1 MEIGWSALWFI
12 VAISLLVTIH
22 EFGHFWVARK
32 LGFKVLRFSVGFG
45 KPLYKR
51 VGPAPDYTEFVIAA
65 LPLGGYVRMLD
76 ERDGAVAPEDLPR
89 AFTRRPPWQRI
100 LVLLAGPA
108 ANILFAVLVLW
119 VIFWVNGV
127 NHLKAVVDRI
137 VVGSPAAAA
146 GLANGDEI
154 RSIDGEPVLDQVD
167 ATLGLLDA
175 VSDDGEAVM
184 TVRNRI
190 GAERTVTLT
199 ISDPV
204 LRHKLTEPYQL
215 YLGLGFEYWSPPF
228 PAVLGEVEAG
238 GPADKAGLMVGDEI
252 KVMDGAPVRNFIE
265 FRDYVRA
272 RPGQEIVVVVRR
284 GGSDLTRRVTVA
296 SAIEGEQD
304 RRAPAHQPAGRRA
317 FPIHP
322 RCARTPPVGPLSAL
336 SYSVAK
342 AWQMTA
348 AQAKL
353 FGRMFTGDVS
363 WKNPSGVIGIAS
375 AVGDAA
381 HAGIFTF
388 LMLMVL
394 LSLSL
399 GFLNLLPIPILD
411 GGQIVFQLARVGER
425 APAVRPHLP
434 GRAAGRAAAAGAA
447 HGRGAVQRPVQLELL
462 RTNFPGD

>member
-12 VAISLLVTIH
+12 VAVSLLVTIH

-51 VGPAPDYTEFVIAA
+51 VGKAPDYTEYVIAA

-76 ERDGAVAPEDLPR
+76 ERDGTVTPEDLPR
-89 AFTRRPPWQRI
+89 AFASRPPWQRI

-108 ANILFAVLVLW
+108 ANILFAIFVLW
-119 VIFWVNGV
+119 AIFWVNGV
-127 NHLKAVVDRI
+127 NHVKAVVDR
-137 VVGSPAAAA
+137 VVEGSPAAAA

-154 RSIDGEPVLDQVD
+154 RSIDGELVLDQVD
-167 ATLGLLDA
+167 ASLGLLDA

-184 TVRNRI
+184 TVRNRT
-190 GAERTVTLT
+190 GTERNVTLT
-199 ISDPV
+199 ISDPA

-228 PAVLGEVEAG
+228 PAVLGTVEPG
-238 GPADKAGLMVGDEI
+238 GPAAKAGLMAGDEI
-252 KVMDGAPVRNFIE
+252 KAVDGTPVRSFAE

-272 RPGQEIVVVVRR
+272 RPGQEIEVVVRR
-284 GGSDLTRRVTVA
+284 GEGDLTRRVTA
-296 SAIEGEQD
+296 SSEVDGGKTV
-304 RRAPAHQPAGRRA
+304 GRLR
-317 FPIHP
+317 I
-322 RCARTPPVGPLSAL
+322 TPPAISVPYPPEMRTHSAVGPLSAL
-336 SYSVAK
+336 SYSVGK

-348 AQAKL
+348 VQAK
-353 FGRMFTGDVS
+353 FFVRMLTGDVS
-363 WKNPSGVIGIAS
+363 WKNTSGFIGIATS
-375 AVGDAA
+375 AGEAA
-381 HAGIFTF
+381 HAGIFSF

-411 GGQIVFQLARVGER
+411 GGQIVFQLVEWAKGRPLSDRTYLVGQQ
-425 APAVRPHLP
+425 
-434 GRAAGRAAAAGAA
+434 AG
-447 HGRGAVQRPVQLELL
+447 LL
-462 RTNFPGD
+462 LLVLLMGVALFNDISNLNF

>member
-12 VAISLLVTIH
+12 VAVSLLVTIH

-51 VGPAPDYTEFVIAA
+51 VGKAPDYTEYVIAA

-76 ERDGAVAPEDLPR
+76 ERDGTVTPEDLPR
-89 AFTRRPPWQRI
+89 AFASRPPWQRI

-108 ANILFAVLVLW
+108 ANILFAIFVLW
-119 VIFWVNGV
+119 AIFWVNGV
-127 NHLKAVVDRI
+127 NHVKAVVDR
-137 VVGSPAAAA
+137 VVEGSPAAAA

-154 RSIDGEPVLDQVD
+154 RSIDGELVLDQVD
-167 ATLGLLDA
+167 ASLGLLDA

-184 TVRNRI
+184 TVRNRT
-190 GAERTVTLT
+190 GTERNVTLT
-199 ISDPV
+199 ISDPA

-228 PAVLGEVEAG
+228 PAVLGTVEPG
-238 GPADKAGLMVGDEI
+238 GPAAKAGLMAGDEI
-252 KVMDGAPVRNFIE
+252 KAVDGTPVRSFAE

-272 RPGQEIVVVVRR
+272 RTGQEIEVVVRR
-284 GGSDLTRRVTVA
+284 GEGDLTRRVTA
-296 SAIEGEQD
+296 SSEVDGGKTV
-304 RRAPAHQPAGRRA
+304 GRLR
-317 FPIHP
+317 I
-322 RCARTPPVGPLSAL
+322 TPPAISVPYPPEMRTHSAVGPLSAL
-336 SYSVAK
+336 SYSVGK

-348 AQAKL
+348 VQAK
-353 FGRMFTGDVS
+353 FFVRMLTGDVS
-363 WKNPSGVIGIAS
+363 WKNTSGFIGIATS
-375 AVGDAA
+375 AGEAA
-381 HAGIFTF
+381 HAGIFSF

-411 GGQIVFQLARVGER
+411 GGQIVFQLVEWAKGRPLSDRTYLVGQQ
-425 APAVRPHLP
+425 
-434 GRAAGRAAAAGAA
+434 AG
-447 HGRGAVQRPVQLELL
+447 LL
-462 RTNFPGD
+462 LLVLLMGVALFNDISNLNF

>member
-1 MEIGWSALWFI
+1 MEIGWSVLWFI

-22 EFGHFWVARK
+22 EYGHFWVARK

-89 AFTRRPPWQRI
+89 AFTSRPPWQRI

-154 RSIDGEPVLDQVD
+154 RSIDGEPVLDQMD

-184 TVRNRI
+184 TVRNRR
-190 GAERTVTLT
+190 GAERTVTLL

-215 YLGLGFEYWSPPF
+215 YLGLGFEYWSPPP
-228 PAVLGEVEAG
+228 PAVLGTVEPG
-238 GPADKAGLMVGDEI
+238 GPADKAGLIVGDEI
-252 KVMDGAPVRNFIE
+252 KSMDGAPVRNFIE

-272 RPGQEIVVVVRR
+272 RPGQEIVLVVRR
-284 GGSDLTRRVTVA
+284 GGSDLTRRVNVA
-296 SAIEGEQD
+296 SAIEGD
-304 RRAPAHQPAGRRA
+304 KTVGRMH
-317 FPIHP
+317 I
-322 RCARTPPVGPLSAL
+322 TPPALSVPYPPEMRTHTAVGPLSAF
-336 SYSVAK
+336 SYSVSK

-411 GGQIVFQLARVGER
+411 GGQIVFQLLEWAKGGPLSDRTYLVGQQ
-425 APAVRPHLP
+425 V
-434 GRAAGRAAAAGAA
+434 G
-447 HGRGAVQRPVQLELL
+447 LL
-462 RTNFPGD
+462 LLVLLMGVALFNDLSNLNY